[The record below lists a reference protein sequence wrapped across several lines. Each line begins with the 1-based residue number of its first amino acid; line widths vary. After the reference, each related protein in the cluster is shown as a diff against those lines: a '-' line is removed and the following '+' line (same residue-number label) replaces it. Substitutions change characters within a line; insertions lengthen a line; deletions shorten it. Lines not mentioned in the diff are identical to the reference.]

1 MYWRKIGSIKNGSGQ
16 LEYPQLFSLGKC
28 VLSNSH
34 DNSLPE
40 TAFSI
45 NKHLLDIHGNSTKDD
60 AVIALRMVKDHMA
73 SVGGIMNVSINKQLL
88 SSVKSIR
95 QRYESELKTNR
106 QISEKLPL
114 EKYCSCD
121 KACQF
126 SALWGTP

>member
-16 LEYPQLFSLGKC
+16 LEYLQLFSLGKC
-28 VLSNSH
+28 VFSNSH

-60 AVIALRMVKDHMA
+60 TVIALRMVKDHMA

-95 QRYESELKTNR
+95 QRYENELKTNR
-106 QISEKLPL
+106 
-114 EKYCSCD
+114 
-121 KACQF
+121 
-126 SALWGTP
+126 

>member
-28 VLSNSH
+28 VFSNSH

-60 AVIALRMVKDHMA
+60 TVIALRMVKDHMA
-73 SVGGIMNVSINKQLL
+73 SVGGIMNVSINKWLL
-88 SSVKSIR
+88 SSAKSA
-95 QRYESELKTNR
+95 R
-106 QISEKLPL
+106 QIFKSDLNAKRKLDQAVHSK
-114 EKYCSCD
+114 ENND
-121 KACQF
+121 
-126 SALWGTP
+126 